1 MMRVPVR
8 FSDMQYK
15 EMVWYN
21 AFSSSSLSL
30 HPLKWILWETQVHRA
45 LWVQKG
51 GHIRKDLPVKV
62 LNSLF
67 ISTRNAGVNE
77 GFRGEPVQ

>member
-1 MMRVPVR
+1 MCVPVR

-15 EMVWYN
+15 EMARDN

-30 HPLKWILWETQVHRA
+30 YPLKSV

-62 LNSLF
+62 LHSPF
-67 ISTRNAGVNE
+67 ISTQNAGVNE
-77 GFRGEPVQ
+77 GFRGETVQ

>member
-1 MMRVPVR
+1 MCVPVR

-15 EMVWYN
+15 EIAWDN

-30 HPLKWILWETQVHRA
+30 YPLKSILWETQVHRA
-45 LWVQKG
+45 LWVQKV

-62 LNSLF
+62 LNSPF
-67 ISTRNAGVNE
+67 ISTQNAGVNE

>member
-1 MMRVPVR
+1 MCVSVR

-15 EMVWYN
+15 EMAWDN

-30 HPLKWILWETQVHRA
+30 YPLKSILWETQVHRA
-45 LWVQKG
+45 LWIQKG
-51 GHIRKDLPVKV
+51 GLIRKDLPVKV
-62 LNSLF
+62 LNSPF
-67 ISTRNAGVNE
+67 ISTQNAGVNE

>member
-1 MMRVPVR
+1 MCVPVR

-15 EMVWYN
+15 EMAWDN

-30 HPLKWILWETQVHRA
+30 NPLKQVVWETQVHRA

-51 GHIRKDLPVKV
+51 GHTRKDLPVKV
-62 LNSLF
+62 FNSPF
-67 ISTRNAGVNE
+67 IHTQNAGMNE